1 MFFIPHIVYGAKL
14 SFTPVVRLGR
24 KRYLALSNG
33 KCVIKANGTM
43 KRDDQTRTIVCRNR
57 RALHDYFILERVEAG
72 LVLQGSEV
80 KSLRDGRANL
90 ADAYA
95 VIETGEAYL
104 VNLHIAPW
112 PNAPYFN
119 HNPLRKRKL
128 LLHAKQISKLQLKI
142 DQRGLV
148 LVALS
153 IYFNERNRAKVEL
166 GLARGKRKYDKR
178 ESIRQRDEQRAA
190 QRREK

>member
-1 MFFIPHIVYGAKL
+1 
-14 SFTPVVRLGR
+14 
-24 KRYLALSNG
+24 
-33 KCVIKANGTM
+33 M
-43 KRDDQTRTIVCRNR
+43 KKDDQSRSVVCRNR
-57 RALHDYFILERVEAG
+57 RAQHDYFILERVEAG

-95 VIETGEAYL
+95 VIEAGEAYL
-104 VNLHIAPW
+104 VNLHISPW
-112 PNAPYFN
+112 PNAPFFN

-142 DQRGLV
+142 EQRGLA

-153 IYFNERNRAKVEL
+153 IYFSESNRAKVEL
-166 GLARGKRKYDKR
+166 GLVRGKRKYDKR
-178 ESIRQRDEQRAA
+178 EAIRKRDEQRAA
-190 QRREK
+190 ERQEP

>member
-1 MFFIPHIVYGAKL
+1 
-14 SFTPVVRLGR
+14 
-24 KRYLALSNG
+24 
-33 KCVIKANGTM
+33 M
-43 KRDDQTRTIVCRNR
+43 KRDDQTRTVVCRNR
-57 RALHDYFILERVEAG
+57 RAQHDYFILERLEAG

-95 VIETGEAYL
+95 VIERGEAYL
-104 VNLHIAPW
+104 VNLHISP
-112 PNAPYFN
+112 
-119 HNPLRKRKL
+119 L

-142 DQRGLV
+142 DQRGLA

-153 IYFNERNRAKVEL
+153 IYFNESNRAKVEL
-166 GLARGKRKYDKR
+166 GLVRGKKKYDKR
-178 ESIRQRDEQRAA
+178 ETIRQRDEQRAA

>member
-1 MFFIPHIVYGAKL
+1 
-14 SFTPVVRLGR
+14 
-24 KRYLALSNG
+24 
-33 KCVIKANGTM
+33 M
-43 KRDDQTRTIVCRNR
+43 KHGDQTRTIVCRNR
-57 RALHDYFILERVEAG
+57 RAQHDYFILDRIEAG

-80 KSLRDGRANL
+80 KSLRDGRATL
-90 ADAYA
+90 TDAYA
-95 VIETGEAYL
+95 VIERGEAYL

-128 LLHAKQISKLQLKI
+128 LLHAKQIGKLQLKI
-142 DQRGLV
+142 EQRGLG

-153 IYFNERNRAKVEL
+153 IYFSANNKAKVEL
-166 GLARGKRKYDKR
+166 GLVRGKKKYDKR

-190 QRREK
+190 KRREK